1 MQTRDWLLL
10 VLLSILWGGT
20 FLFVAIA
27 LPEVPPLTLV
37 LARCVIAALVLL
49 ALLAVLGF
57 RLPQSIAG
65 WRSFAIMAILN
76 NIIPFSL
83 IFWAQTHVPAGLAS
97 VLNATTPLMTLVVAR
112 AVAGEAMAP
121 HRLLGVLVGICGVG
135 VLVGPEALGTATAAS
150 LTGMLAILGATL
162 SYGFSGLWGRRLSAY
177 PAPVSAASQMLCS
190 SIMLLPIAASLDR
203 FWSLPVPSLKVLAAI
218 AALGILS
225 TALAYVLFFR
235 IMQTSGSLNVML
247 VTLLI
252 PVTGVGLGYLVL
264 GETLTLRQG
273 FGAVVIGLSLLVI
286 DGRLFGIR
294 PQTSRA

>member
-10 VLLSILWGGT
+10 VLLSVLWGGT

-37 LARCVIAALVLL
+37 LARCVIAAVALL
-49 ALLAVLGF
+49 ALLAALGF
-57 RLPQSIAG
+57 RLPDTTAG
-65 WRSFAIMAILN
+65 WRRFAVMAILN

-97 VLNATTPLMTLVVAR
+97 VLNATTPLMALLVAR
-112 AVAGEAMAP
+112 IIAGEAMAP
-121 HRLLGVLVGICGVG
+121 HRLVGVLVGISGVG
-135 VLVGPEALGTATAAS
+135 VLVGPEALGTASSAS
-150 LTGMLAILGATL
+150 LVGMLAVLGATL
-162 SYGFSGLWGRRLSAY
+162 SYGLSGLWGRRLSEY
-177 PAPVSAASQMLCS
+177 PAPVSAASQMICS
-190 SIMLLPIAASLDR
+190 SVMLLPIAASLDR
-203 FWSLPVPSLKVLAAI
+203 FWTLPVPSVKVLVAI

-225 TALAYVLFFR
+225 TALAYILFFR

-273 FGAVVIGLSLLVI
+273 LGAVVIGLSLLVI
-286 DGRLFGIR
+286 DGRVFGIK
-294 PQTSRA
+294 PPSKT